1 MKLTFAKF
9 TNYLIECNFVFEST
23 SAFEFMQKIPN
34 LIVANLISKTFFSFI
49 IKIDYAS
56 WKNKT
61 RNCAVN
67 LRQSSVITKYNF
79 GIKLH
84 FRLEV
89 FTLISEIKKK

>member
-56 WKNKT
+56 
-61 RNCAVN
+61 
-67 LRQSSVITKYNF
+67 
-79 GIKLH
+79 
-84 FRLEV
+84 
-89 FTLISEIKKK
+89 